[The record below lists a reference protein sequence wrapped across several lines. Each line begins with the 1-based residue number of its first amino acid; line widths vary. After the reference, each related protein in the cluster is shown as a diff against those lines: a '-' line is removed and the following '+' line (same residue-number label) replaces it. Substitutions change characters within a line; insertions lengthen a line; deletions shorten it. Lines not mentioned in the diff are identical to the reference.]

1 MTKQEV
7 INNLD
12 SMIKYY
18 NSKNETSR
26 KERIKQVKRLVTKS
40 NIQEYNNIILSQ
52 NNNVNIGLI
61 IETLVL
67 HKLGLKSEDDNHEIK
82 SLICNRWNVLTNKNV
97 KCVYIYVL
105 SAKMQGLYKLDK
117 PNLIFNKSIGFKEL
131 QTLPLEKI
139 GGIESIL

>member
-1 MTKQEV
+1 MKKQEV

-12 SMIKYY
+12 NMIRYY

-26 KERIKQVKRLVTKS
+26 KERIKQVKRLVTKA
-40 NIQEYNNIILSQ
+40 NIQEYNNVILSQ

-82 SLICNRWNVLTNKNV
+82 SLVCNRWNVLTNKNV

>member
-1 MTKQEV
+1 MNKQEV

-12 SMIKYY
+12 NMIKYY
-18 NSKNETSR
+18 DSKNETSR

-52 NNNVNIGLI
+52 SSYVYIGLM

-67 HKLGLKSEDDNHEIK
+67 NKLGLKSEDDNHEIK

>member
-1 MTKQEV
+1 MNKQEV

-12 SMIKYY
+12 NMIKYY
-18 NSKNETSR
+18 NNKNETSR

-40 NIQEYNNIILSQ
+40 NIQEYNSVILSQ

-67 HKLGLKSEDDNHEIK
+67 NKLGLKSEDENHEIK
-82 SLICNRWNVLTNKNV
+82 SLVSNRWNVLTNKNV

-139 GGIESIL
+139 GGIESII

>member
-1 MTKQEV
+1 MNKQEV
-7 INNLD
+7 LNNLD
-12 SMIKYY
+12 NMIKYY

-26 KERIKQVKRLVTKS
+26 KERIKQVKRLVIKS
-40 NIQEYNNIILSQ
+40 NIQEYNNMILSQ

-131 QTLPLEKI
+131 QRLPLEKI

>member
-1 MTKQEV
+1 MNKQEV

-12 SMIKYY
+12 NMIKYY
-18 NSKNETSR
+18 NNKNETSR

-40 NIQEYNNIILSQ
+40 NIQEYNSVILSQ

-67 HKLGLKSEDDNHEIK
+67 NKLGLKSEDENHEIK
-82 SLICNRWNVLTNKNV
+82 SLVCNRWNVLTNKNV

-139 GGIESIL
+139 GGIESII

>member
-1 MTKQEV
+1 MNKQEV

-12 SMIKYY
+12 NMIKYY
-18 NSKNETSR
+18 NSQNESSR
-26 KERIKQVKRLVTKS
+26 KGRIKQVKRVVTKS
-40 NIQEYNNIILSQ
+40 NIQEYNNMILSQ
-52 NNNVNIGLI
+52 NNNINIGLI

-67 HKLGLKSEDDNHEIK
+67 NKLGLKSEDDNHEIK
-82 SLICNRWNVLTNKNV
+82 SLVCNRWNVLTNKNV

>member
-1 MTKQEV
+1 MNKKEV

-82 SLICNRWNVLTNKNV
+82 SLVCNRWNVLTNKNV

>member
-1 MTKQEV
+1 MNKQEI

-12 SMIKYY
+12 NMIKYY
-18 NSKNETSR
+18 NSKNETTR

-40 NIQEYNNIILSQ
+40 NIQEYNNMIISQ

-67 HKLGLKSEDDNHEIK
+67 NKLGLKSEDDNHEIK
-82 SLICNRWNVLTNKNV
+82 SLVCNRWNVLTNKNV

-131 QTLPLEKI
+131 QALPLEKI

>member
-1 MTKQEV
+1 MNKKEV

-40 NIQEYNNIILSQ
+40 NIQEYNNMILSQ

-82 SLICNRWNVLTNKNV
+82 SLVCNRWNVLTNKNV

>member
-1 MTKQEV
+1 MNKQEI

-12 SMIKYY
+12 NMIKYY
-18 NSKNETSR
+18 NSKNEISR

-40 NIQEYNNIILSQ
+40 NIQEYNNMILSQ

-82 SLICNRWNVLTNKNV
+82 SLVCNRWNVLTNKNV

>member
-1 MTKQEV
+1 MNKQEV
-7 INNLD
+7 INNLNN
-12 SMIKYY
+12 MIKYY
-18 NSKNETSR
+18 DSKNETSR

-40 NIQEYNNIILSQ
+40 SIQEYNSVILSQ

-67 HKLGLKSEDDNHEIK
+67 NKLGLKSEDDNHEIK
-82 SLICNRWNVLTNKNV
+82 SLVCNRWNVLTNKNV

-117 PNLIFNKSIGFKEL
+117 PNLILNKSIGFKEL

>member
-1 MTKQEV
+1 MNKQEV

-12 SMIKYY
+12 NMIKYY
-18 NSKNETSR
+18 NSQNESSR
-26 KERIKQVKRLVTKS
+26 KGRIKQVKRVVTKS
-40 NIQEYNNIILSQ
+40 NIQEYNNMILSQ
-52 NNNVNIGLI
+52 NNNINIGLI

-67 HKLGLKSEDDNHEIK
+67 NKLGLKSEDDNHEIK

>member
-1 MTKQEV
+1 MNKQEI

-12 SMIKYY
+12 NMIKYY
-18 NSKNETSR
+18 NSKNETTR

-40 NIQEYNNIILSQ
+40 NIQEYNNMILSQ

-67 HKLGLKSEDDNHEIK
+67 NKLGLKSEDDNHEIK
-82 SLICNRWNVLTNKNV
+82 SLVCNRWNVLTNKNV

-131 QTLPLEKI
+131 QALPLEKI

>member
-1 MTKQEV
+1 M
-7 INNLD
+7 
-12 SMIKYY
+12 
-18 NSKNETSR
+18 
-26 KERIKQVKRLVTKS
+26 
-40 NIQEYNNIILSQ
+40 ILSQ
-52 NNNVNIGLI
+52 NNNINIGLI

-67 HKLGLKSEDDNHEIK
+67 NKLGLKSEDDNHEIK
-82 SLICNRWNVLTNKNV
+82 SLVCNRWNVLTNKNV

-139 GGIESIL
+139 GGIESII

>member
-1 MTKQEV
+1 MNKQEV
-7 INNLD
+7 LNNLD
-12 SMIKYY
+12 NMIKYY

-26 KERIKQVKRLVTKS
+26 KERIKTIKRLITKS

-52 NNNVNIGLI
+52 NNNINIGLI

-67 HKLGLKSEDDNHEIK
+67 NKLGLKSEDDDHEIK
-82 SLICNRWNVLTNKNV
+82 SLVCNRWNVLTNKNV

>member
-1 MTKQEV
+1 MNKQEV

-12 SMIKYY
+12 NMIKYY

-40 NIQEYNNIILSQ
+40 NIQEYNNMILSQ
-52 NNNVNIGLI
+52 NNNVNIRLI
-61 IETLVL
+61 IEALVL
-67 HKLGLKSEDDNHEIK
+67 NKLGLKSEDDNHEIK
-82 SLICNRWNVLTNKNV
+82 SLVCNRWNVLTNKNV

-131 QTLPLEKI
+131 QRLPLEKI

>member
-1 MTKQEV
+1 MNKQEV
-7 INNLD
+7 LNNLD
-12 SMIKYY
+12 NMIKYY

-26 KERIKQVKRLVTKS
+26 KERIKQVKRLVIKS
-40 NIQEYNNIILSQ
+40 NIQEYNNMILSQ

-67 HKLGLKSEDDNHEIK
+67 NKLGLKSEDDNHEIK

-131 QTLPLEKI
+131 QRLPLEKI